1 MRISKFF
8 AAAAAV
14 SLVASPLMAQGSAS
28 KLSVARAG
36 AAMQD
41 ASNQDESAGG
51 GGVILG
57 VAAAI
62 AVGLGIYVAVD
73 NGGDDEDDLPTSP

>member
-41 ASNQDESAGG
+41 ASNQEEGSGG
-51 GGVILG
+51 GIILG

-73 NGGDDEDDLPTSP
+73 NGGDDDDLPTSP

>member
-36 AAMQD
+36 AAMQG
-41 ASNQDESAGG
+41 ASSQDEEESTG
-51 GGVILG
+51 GGVVIA

-73 NGGDDEDDLPTSP
+73 NGDEDDLPTSP

>member
-1 MRISKFF
+1 MRISKFL
-8 AAAAAV
+8 AAAAAA
-14 SLVASPLMAQGSAS
+14 SLVATPLMAQSSAS

-41 ASNQDESAGG
+41 ANDQTEGSTGI
-51 GGVILG
+51 ILG

-73 NGGDDEDDLPTSP
+73 NGDDEDLPTSP

>member
-1 MRISKFF
+1 MRISKFL

-14 SLVASPLMAQGSAS
+14 SLVATPLIAQGSAS
-28 KLSVARAG
+28 KLSVARAS
-36 AAMQD
+36 AATQN
-41 ASNQDESAGG
+41 ASNQEEGG
-51 GGVILG
+51 SGGIILG

-73 NGGDDEDDLPTSP
+73 NGDDDDLPTSP

>member
-14 SLVASPLMAQGSAS
+14 SLVATPLMAQGSAS

-36 AAMQD
+36 AAMQG
-41 ASNQDESAGG
+41 ASNQDEGSGSG
-51 GGVILG
+51 IVLG
-57 VAAAI
+57 IAAAI

-73 NGGDDEDDLPTSP
+73 NGGGDDDDLPTSP